1 MNAYIITIGDELLI
15 GQTIDTNSA
24 WMGQELNKIGVW
36 VKRRMTV
43 GDLPDEIISALHEA
57 LQQADVIL
65 ITGGLG
71 PTKDDL
77 TKHVLCKFFEG
88 ELIMNQEVLQ
98 QVTQM
103 FASRNLPMLDVNR
116 NQALVPN
123 NCKTL
128 LNKMGTAP
136 GMLWNYENKIIV
148 AMPGVP
154 YEMEHLMQTHILPM
168 LIEMSHKQVLHRT
181 LVTAGIGESFL
192 AKKIE
197 AFEDAL
203 PTNIKLAYLPSIG
216 MVKLRLTIR
225 GNKNEALENLLENE
239 FATLKK
245 LVAEHLFADSDEPLE
260 VSIGKLLLKNKTT
273 LSTAESCTGGF
284 IAAKIVNVAGSSK
297 YFEGGVVS
305 YSYHA
310 KENLLGVKKSTLEK
324 FGAVSEECASE
335 MCKGVLEKFKTTYGI
350 AVSGIAG
357 PDGGTE
363 DKPVG
368 TVWIAVGTKEKI
380 ITKKF
385 LFTKNRSRNI
395 EMTYANALKMLM
407 DTIISGD

>member
-192 AKKIE
+192 AKK
-197 AFEDAL
+197 
-203 PTNIKLAYLPSIG
+203 Y
-216 MVKLRLTIR
+216 
-225 GNKNEALENLLENE
+225 
-239 FATLKK
+239 
-245 LVAEHLFADSDEPLE
+245 
-260 VSIGKLLLKNKTT
+260 
-273 LSTAESCTGGF
+273 
-284 IAAKIVNVAGSSK
+284 
-297 YFEGGVVS
+297 
-305 YSYHA
+305 
-310 KENLLGVKKSTLEK
+310 
-324 FGAVSEECASE
+324 
-335 MCKGVLEKFKTTYGI
+335 
-350 AVSGIAG
+350 
-357 PDGGTE
+357 
-363 DKPVG
+363 
-368 TVWIAVGTKEKI
+368 
-380 ITKKF
+380 
-385 LFTKNRSRNI
+385 
-395 EMTYANALKMLM
+395 
-407 DTIISGD
+407 

>member
-24 WMGQELNKIGVW
+24 WMGQELNKIGIW
-36 VKRRMTV
+36 VKRRMAI
-43 GDLPDEIISALHEA
+43 GDLPEEITSALHEA

-77 TKHVLCKFFEG
+77 TKHVLCKYFGG
-88 ELIMNQEVLQ
+88 ELVMNEEVLQ

-116 NQALVPN
+116 LQAMVPN
-123 NCKTL
+123 NCTTL
-128 LNKMGTAP
+128 INQSGTAP
-136 GMLWNYENKIIV
+136 GMLWHHQNKIIV
-148 AMPGVP
+148 SMPGVP
-154 YEMEHLMQTHILPM
+154 FEMQHLMQTHILP
-168 LIEMSHKQVLHRT
+168 LLLQKSDTQILHQT

-192 AKKIE
+192 SKKIE
-197 AFEDAL
+197 VWEDAL
-203 PTNIKLAYLPSIG
+203 PPNMKLAYLPSLG

-225 GNKNEALENLLENE
+225 GDKNEDLQTPLLQQFE
-239 FATLKK
+239 ALKK
-245 LVAEHLFADSDEPLE
+245 LVSEYLFADNDEPLE
-260 VSIGKLLLKNKTT
+260 QTISKLFLQKKIT
-273 LSTAESCTGGF
+273 LSVAESCTGGY
-284 IAAKIVNVAGSSK
+284 IASKLVSVAGSSK

-305 YSYHA
+305 YSYAA
-310 KENLLGVKKSTLEK
+310 KQNLLNVKNETLEK
-324 FGAVSEECASE
+324 FGAVSEECVTE
-335 MCKGVLEKFKTTYGI
+335 MCKGVLEKFKTSYSI

-368 TVWIAVGTKEKI
+368 AVWIAIGSTEKI
-380 ITKKF
+380 VVKRF
-385 LFTKNRSRNI
+385 MFTKNRSRNI
-395 EMTYANALKMLM
+395 ELTFVYALKMLM
-407 DTIISGD
+407 DEIQ